1 MYVHWG
7 SGRAK
12 CSICKQKITDRE
24 FQVSYRGYKQSES
37 CHILCLVGKAKEL
50 WKELPLAFDGEKILA
65 EMKEFVERGQREK
78 AVYAQRSSHGKKV
91 T

>member
-1 MYVHWG
+1 
-7 SGRAK
+7 
-12 CSICKQKITDRE
+12 
-24 FQVSYRGYKQSES
+24 
-37 CHILCLVGKAKEL
+37 LVGKAKEL

-65 EMKEFVERGQREK
+65 EMKEFVERGQHEK